1 MQSKGRSKSK
11 AAVEYMTISYRNL
24 LTVLPKSLSFRLGGL
39 NGQGTT
45 LNEWMNNTG
54 INLRS
59 DYFKAFVEIL
69 CLADAYSLW

>member
-45 LNEWMNNTG
+45 LNE
-54 INLRS
+54 
-59 DYFKAFVEIL
+59 
-69 CLADAYSLW
+69 